1 MKNFKVGDEISVEQ
15 IYYTDPGIVVEV
27 SLSGRTVKVQMD
39 HGEIIIFAYCEKV
52 EKFVRQ
58 GLTEYEAFDSDYL
71 VHGKT
76 KAININKVF
85 ENEEFISSED

>member
-1 MKNFKVGDEISVEQ
+1 MEKFKAGDEISVEQ
-15 IYYTDPGIVVEV
+15 VYYTDPGIVVEV

-39 HGEIIIFAYCEKV
+39 HGEVIIFAYCEKV

-76 KAININKVF
+76 KAVNISKVF
-85 ENEEFISSED
+85 ENDEIISLED